1 MSCNRK
7 FTADE
12 QKTDVLFENN
22 GDLVSAE
29 PATDCGE
36 TSDRLHNENIGQE
49 NNKDETADKTIEN
62 VSKDLKLAREEEH
75 PPKQDEESKN
85 VSEESKSHGEVTQ
98 STEVEMEDKG
108 YPKSMDKVKDNTEEK
123 DAQSTEGETEDKG
136 DPKGTEKDKDN
147 TEEKEDESKSDG
159 TGRVVKRR
167 KSRLECNECGK
178 KFTRRETYNL
188 HRHFHMHQDE
198 QASLVCKECGITFQ
212 HRSDLIKHRSIHKE
226 NSQPSVSHSNRSKI
240 MYKERRRFVC
250 EHCGMCFSTMMRL
263 RIHACEQT
271 VEKPFRCPLCR
282 KEFQYRVSINAHM
295 QSHSLDSPYR
305 CLECNKGFQSLGTLH
320 IHQRSHAALKPYE
333 CPDCSMVFK
342 HRYVMEDH
350 RRRHMEERA
359 HLCKIC
365 GKSFKYSSLLQQHQY
380 LHTGRKPYHCSY
392 CGKAFAFAQN
402 MRAHCRQH
410 KKISARS
417 EARIANHDVSSVGQV
432 GKENA
437 KFEQQRNCPLCPQ
450 IFYKASDLRAHM
462 LIHEAEY
469 ERMSNGKRF
478 DKVYACQ
485 YCPLKFQT
493 ESLLQSHSQTHMT
506 NILGINA
513 THITNQVKAV
523 LEKQDFG
530 MDEADIDSMSGGG
543 GLENQTEKK
552 PFRCRDCGKCFRY
565 RSVLELHMRI
575 HNKGYQCQVCK
586 KSFRFSS
593 YLQQHSIIHT
603 GKKPY
608 KCPDCGKDFA
618 FHHNM
623 KTHQRLHQQKPFRC
637 TQCRKGYSDESQLQ
651 RHMLSHTGEKPYKCH
666 MCDKSFALAYLLRDH
681 LNTHTGERPHRCQ
694 ECHKSFPWLSSL
706 LVHQKIHMRK
716 RQAQDVNIDPV
727 SNSKA
732 SNARNTGGEMEIC
745 PRGPKLKAQDHAEV
759 VGANAAFPPMKI
771 KTEQVEEDECVV
783 VHVDEVEEG
792 DLADIFTSTG
802 DSSERDG
809 STEGDRPFHCE
820 DCSEA
825 FGNKEDYLEHRSEH
839 IHDGPIVCL
848 DTDSQWDDLLISTDG
863 GRRTLFCAL
872 CGQKFSS
879 SKGFFTHQLKHRN
892 QDIKQGAG
900 DGFGEGAGRQKLFEC
915 KDCGK
920 AYTTVGQCLNH
931 QRSHKQASKSVFH
944 QLAHLKKKSFQCPT
958 CGRCYSR
965 ASALD
970 AHRRCHEVKLVKS
983 KTCETEKPMPLNESP
998 GQTEDNG
1005 TSSEQPEGHEQKV
1018 FQCFCGKSFRAMCG
1032 LSTHKRFSTSCS
1044 DGKVKEEIKHSFVC
1058 SECGKTFVS
1067 SVALLCHQRW
1077 HKRRAQLV
1085 CNGEPYKCT
1094 ECGKVF
1100 TSLTFYNKH
1109 QRLAHSEELP
1119 AKSFLH
1125 QVIQLKKKAFECPE
1139 CGRRFSR
1146 ASALQSHQLC
1156 HTDVF
1161 GDIME
1166 KKPEMSTATHTLK
1179 MNQNDNADSVV
1190 IHSVETSHA
1199 QVQKKDLNL
1208 TDTVEEDGAIDVDY
1222 EVVHITASDDYENNS
1237 GFSRDQNP
1245 DLELC
1250 DKSYTTPSGL
1260 YNHLKV
1266 CSGGAK
1272 DEKRKNF
1279 NPTKSLLGPKVYH
1292 CKKCDH
1298 HSKPTE
1304 TEKRQSEIL
1313 SADESGPPVK
1323 LLYASKKDVA
1333 KREKAEVKHF
1343 QCSYCDKSFLNIRG
1357 LRAHKWQK
1365 HHKVSERPTASQ
1377 EERSAF
1383 VKPFASEGPLRKT
1396 SSKKELKASTEED
1409 PVQHNRN
1416 FEFAKCFFKCDKCAK
1431 AFPSEEQLNAHKEVA
1446 KTRPHCCAL
1455 CCRGYWTENQLQ
1467 HHLAWHNEVRRRL
1480 PTELRYRLSA
1490 SLAPGPS
1497 DNQQALSHRSES
1509 TVKLPVALVCPQA
1522 NSHKCQQC
1530 GKTFLSPRA
1539 LQQHQTLHKDE
1550 EPYHCSLCSQTF
1562 SDLRNLIDHHQECLG
1577 DKELKDSS
1585 SVSEVRDAANL
1596 TCIECGISFKQETEL
1611 HQHYIEH
1618 ARGF

>member
-1 MSCNRK
+1 MAAVYSEKECSLQSN
-7 FTADE
+7 
-12 QKTDVLFENN
+12 
-22 GDLVSAE
+22 
-29 PATDCGE
+29 
-36 TSDRLHNENIGQE
+36 NEN
-49 NNKDETADKTIEN
+49 
-62 VSKDLKLAREEEH
+62 
-75 PPKQDEESKN
+75 
-85 VSEESKSHGEVTQ
+85 
-98 STEVEMEDKG
+98 
-108 YPKSMDKVKDNTEEK
+108 
-123 DAQSTEGETEDKG
+123 
-136 DPKGTEKDKDN
+136 
-147 TEEKEDESKSDG
+147 
-159 TGRVVKRR
+159 
-167 KSRLECNECGK
+167 
-178 KFTRRETYNL
+178 
-188 HRHFHMHQDE
+188 
-198 QASLVCKECGITFQ
+198 
-212 HRSDLIKHRSIHKE
+212 
-226 NSQPSVSHSNRSKI
+226 
-240 MYKERRRFVC
+240 
-250 EHCGMCFSTMMRL
+250 
-263 RIHACEQT
+263 
-271 VEKPFRCPLCR
+271 
-282 KEFQYRVSINAHM
+282 
-295 QSHSLDSPYR
+295 
-305 CLECNKGFQSLGTLH
+305 
-320 IHQRSHAALKPYE
+320 
-333 CPDCSMVFK
+333 
-342 HRYVMEDH
+342 
-350 RRRHMEERA
+350 
-359 HLCKIC
+359 
-365 GKSFKYSSLLQQHQY
+365 
-380 LHTGRKPYHCSY
+380 
-392 CGKAFAFAQN
+392 
-402 MRAHCRQH
+402 
-410 KKISARS
+410 
-417 EARIANHDVSSVGQV
+417 
-432 GKENA
+432 
-437 KFEQQRNCPLCPQ
+437 
-450 IFYKASDLRAHM
+450 
-462 LIHEAEY
+462 
-469 ERMSNGKRF
+469 
-478 DKVYACQ
+478 
-485 YCPLKFQT
+485 
-493 ESLLQSHSQTHMT
+493 
-506 NILGINA
+506 
-513 THITNQVKAV
+513 
-523 LEKQDFG
+523 
-530 MDEADIDSMSGGG
+530 
-543 GLENQTEKK
+543 
-552 PFRCRDCGKCFRY
+552 
-565 RSVLELHMRI
+565 
-575 HNKGYQCQVCK
+575 
-586 KSFRFSS
+586 
-593 YLQQHSIIHT
+593 
-603 GKKPY
+603 
-608 KCPDCGKDFA
+608 
-618 FHHNM
+618 
-623 KTHQRLHQQKPFRC
+623 
-637 TQCRKGYSDESQLQ
+637 
-651 RHMLSHTGEKPYKCH
+651 
-666 MCDKSFALAYLLRDH
+666 
-681 LNTHTGERPHRCQ
+681 
-694 ECHKSFPWLSSL
+694 LSSE
-706 LVHQKIHMRK
+706 HAK
-716 RQAQDVNIDPV
+716 RSAQDVNIDPV

-1179 MNQNDNADSVV
+1179 INQNDNADSVV

-1199 QVQKKDLNL
+1199 QVQKKDFNL

-1245 DLELC
+1245 DLELVCESDQEEKDDLGFNLSQTAESTSSLQLNPEIDVKIVQIDYEHLNDEPLTNAQLLSKSRPQEAKYNCPHCDRKFVKGSSLRCHILWHKGCMGKKSDRRQKFNVVTPTKKELLTCNVFGHESPSKSADCFNTVKHEDKVAYKSISYQLENLQKNNIKCEECGMCFSRLSALHSHQQHHDRKKKTFACVQC

-1292 CKKCDH
+1292 CKKCGKGFWSLGAFCHHKQNHSECAHFETRAPGTPDTENCHIRRKKRGRRGGYRRVHPMNSREEHVCEVCGKSYHMLGCFLKHKLVHDTQPAVKSFDYQVQQLKKNSYQCPDCAKVFSRAMALQFHMKSHGFETGLPLMDSDSSERPQCPTCYSFFASESILQNHQKHCVKPQDNVELPQECFEREEQDTSSRKAKDVVDTSHSKDSKKEQNTPLASDLKYKCQECSRSFSVIGALNFHKRIHRKGHQSKKLKSNSAKPLKLGKGKPEKCLAKSPFVCAECGRYFSTNSALGTHKRWHKDKKFARFLSKTNKIHSKKSVDGGPYLCNVCGKGFFYLCVLRRHQLHHPTMQTQPQKEHEVAETNGVFTCPDCQMSFSSGSLLTSHFADH

-1323 LLYASKKDVA
+1323 LLYASKMDVA